1 MFKKIAFMG
10 TPDFSLPI
18 LKSLYQNGYPISV
31 VYSQPPKKS
40 MRGQKINKSSVQ
52 KMAENLNLKVRTPE
66 NLKGNQEELKYFK
79 SIEPDIVVVVA
90 YGKLI
95 PKEFL
100 DIPKSGFL
108 NIHASLLPK
117 WRGAAPIQ
125 RSIMNLDEKTGISI
139 MQLNEELDSGPVML
153 KQEIKLDDK
162 INSEQLSIKLSELG
176 SKIISDCLDLI
187 EVGKAKFVV
196 QNHSEATYA
205 KKIRKDETKID
216 WNQNAKTIIGKI
228 NGLSPMPGA
237 WFNFDNKRHKILSAD
252 LVKEEGTPGLL
263 LDNNLTIGCKQNS
276 IRINLIQKE
285 GKNIQKCKEFLLGS
299 NLKKGSILK

>member
-1 MFKKIAFMG
+1 
-10 TPDFSLPI
+10 
-18 LKSLYQNGYPISV
+18 
-31 VYSQPPKKS
+31 
-40 MRGQKINKSSVQ
+40 
-52 KMAENLNLKVRTPE
+52 
-66 NLKGNQEELKYFK
+66 
-79 SIEPDIVVVVA
+79 
-90 YGKLI
+90 
-95 PKEFL
+95 
-100 DIPKSGFL
+100 
-108 NIHASLLPK
+108 
-117 WRGAAPIQ
+117 
-125 RSIMNLDEKTGISI
+125 

-187 EVGKAKFVV
+187 EVGKAKFVI

-205 KKIRKDETKID
+205 KKIHKDETKID

-252 LVKEEGTPGLL
+252 LVQEEGAPGLL
-263 LDNNLTIGCKQNS
+263 LDNNLAIGCKQNS

-285 GKNIQKCKEFLLGS
+285 GKNIQKSKEFLLGS

>member
-187 EVGKAKFVV
+187 EVGKAKFVIL
-196 QNHSEATYA
+196 NHSEATNA
-205 KKIRKDETKID
+205 KKI
-216 WNQNAKTIIGKI
+216 
-228 NGLSPMPGA
+228 
-237 WFNFDNKRHKILSAD
+237 H
-252 LVKEEGTPGLL
+252 
-263 LDNNLTIGCKQNS
+263 
-276 IRINLIQKE
+276 
-285 GKNIQKCKEFLLGS
+285 
-299 NLKKGSILK
+299 